1 MKKIT
6 LTSLLIFMFCSIAF
20 SSELRERARQKLI
33 TAKNCYESVPY
44 PYQDSV
50 YNMWREGA
58 LMWDSGNKNAHAA
71 DLFYRNSI
79 GVSDTVL
86 RTGQSVGGT
95 NCSN

>member
-20 SSELRERARQKLI
+20 SSELGERARQKLI
-33 TAKNCYESVPY
+33 AAKNCYESVPY

-58 LMWDSGNKNAHAA
+58 LMWDNGNKNAYAA
-71 DLFYRNSI
+71 DAFYTNSI

-86 RTGQSVGGT
+86 NTGQSVGGT

>member
-20 SSELRERARQKLI
+20 SSELGERARQKLI
-33 TAKNCYESVPY
+33 AAKNCYESGPY

-58 LMWDSGNKNAHAA
+58 LMWDNGNKNAYAA
-71 DLFYRNSI
+71 DAFYTNSI

-86 RTGQSVGGT
+86 NTGQSVGGT

>member
-20 SSELRERARQKLI
+20 SSELGERARQKLI
-33 TAKNCYESVPY
+33 AAKNCYESVPY

-58 LMWDSGNKNAHAA
+58 LMWDNGNKNAYAA
-71 DLFYRNSI
+71 DAFYTNSI

-86 RTGQSVGGT
+86 STGQSVGGT

>member
-20 SSELRERARQKLI
+20 SSELGERARQKLI
-33 TAKNCYESVPY
+33 AAKNCYESVPY

-58 LMWDSGNKNAHAA
+58 LMWDNGNKHAYAA
-71 DLFYRNSI
+71 DTFYTNSI

-86 RTGQSVGGT
+86 STGQSVGGT

>member
-6 LTSLLIFMFCSIAF
+6 FISLFTLMFCSIAF
-20 SSELRERARQKLI
+20 SSELGERARQKLI
-33 TAKNCYESVPY
+33 AAKNCYESVPY

-58 LMWDSGNKNAHAA
+58 LMWDSGNKNAYAA
-71 DLFYRNSI
+71 DAFYTNSI

-86 RTGQSVGGT
+86 STGQSVGGT